1 MPRQISLEFVIG
13 EKDIPGKFLNGQSIY
28 FKAEPKLPLIQSN
41 SSLSNYEIIRPI
53 GSGGFSQVF
62 LSRSKIDN
70 NFYALKLIEKNMIVK
85 NKKEKLVMNE
95 RNIMVNCSHPFVISL
110 KSAFESEKYIAFVM
124 EYCGGGELFGL
135 IKKYHRLQEETA
147 KFYII

>member
-1 MPRQISLEFVIG
+1 MG
-13 EKDIPGKFLNGQSIY
+13 EKEISGKFLNGQSIY
-28 FKAEPKLPLIQSN
+28 LKTEPKLPIIQTHF
-41 SSLSNYEIIRPI
+41 SLSNYEIIRPI

-62 LSRSKIDN
+62 LSRSKIEN

-95 RNIMVNCSHPFVISL
+95 RNIMANCIHPFVISL
-110 KSAFESEKYIAFVM
+110 KCAFESEKYLVFVM

-135 IKKYHRLQEETA
+135 IKKYHRL
-147 KFYII
+147 